1 MFNFRKKKN
10 ARKEIDNYV
19 IELSKDKVI
28 VRPKAA
34 IWRLEYDSHTTPYVM
49 ISSLWDKDEILFV
62 VCLYLQT
69 YVSMVSDGEFVSKAI
84 TLAIDYVE
92 SKTVAPK
99 VSKAE
104 DEEILRE
111 TQVLQ
116 EQTVEAVEKHSEAV
130 KKNTKRKKK
139 NDRKTN

>member
-1 MFNFRKKKN
+1 MFNFGKKKIT
-10 ARKEIDNYV
+10 RKEVDNYI
-19 IELSKDKVI
+19 IELSKDKVTI
-28 VRPKAA
+28 RSKAA
-34 IWRLEYDSHTTPYVM
+34 IWRLEYDSHTTPFVL
-49 ISSLWDKDEILFV
+49 ISSLWDKDGILSV
-62 VCLYLQT
+62 ICLYLQT

-84 TLAIDYVE
+84 TSAIDYVN
-92 SKTVAPK
+92 SKAVAPK

-116 EQTVEAVEKHSEAV
+116 EQTVDAVEKHSEAV

-139 NDRKTN
+139 NDRKSN